1 MQRFMLDKIQI
12 NLLLHIL
19 ERDVLH
25 NSMTV
30 TQLAH
35 HIPPWMLGMRAWA
48 NRFLD
53 HIFFFY
59 TIKCHSVV
67 HKDISNSLTLSV
79 LSRGKFVL
87 QQLASF

>member
-35 HIPPWMLGMRAWA
+35 HIPP
-48 NRFLD
+48 
-53 HIFFFY
+53 
-59 TIKCHSVV
+59 
-67 HKDISNSLTLSV
+67 
-79 LSRGKFVL
+79 
-87 QQLASF
+87 